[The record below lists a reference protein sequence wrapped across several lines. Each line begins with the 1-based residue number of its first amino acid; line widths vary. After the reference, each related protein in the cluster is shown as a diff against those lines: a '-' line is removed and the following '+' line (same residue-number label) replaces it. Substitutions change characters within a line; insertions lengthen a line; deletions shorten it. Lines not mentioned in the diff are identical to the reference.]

1 MKKEIKSIGTTSFI
15 IHDSRVVNVKY
26 LQNKVDIVQLLYL
39 DSFNHYDLPDETE
52 IEQLLEAKQELK
64 YYIHMPIDLD
74 LGKEGDWD
82 RLIFFAEKLSLL
94 KPEQLIVHPVNNKI
108 FFDYLEKFLA
118 KFPATLVE
126 NINDVSFFDKI
137 SSKGADI
144 CFDVGHAI
152 LEGVDIKAFINTYGS
167 FIKAYHLHGV
177 KNGKDHLSVRYLD
190 EKKLNY
196 LFGFAS
202 DNNVDIIVEVF
213 GEKDFYDSIN
223 YLKEF
228 FRKNDY
234 IYHRWD

>member
-52 IEQLLEAKQELK
+52 IEQLIEAKQELK

-74 LGKEGDWD
+74 LGKERDWD
-82 RLIFFAEKLSLL
+82 RLIFFAEKLSFL
-94 KPEQLIVHPVNNKI
+94 KPERLIVHPVNNKI

-126 NINDVSFFDKI
+126 NINEVHFFDKVKT
-137 SSKGADI
+137 KGADI
-144 CFDVGHAI
+144 CFDVGHAVLKGI
-152 LEGVDIKAFINTYGS
+152 DIKEFINTYS
-167 FIKAYHLHGV
+167 STIKAYHLHGV
-177 KNGKDHLSVRYLD
+177 KDGKDHLSVRYLD
-190 EKKLNY
+190 KKLLKY
-196 LFGFAS
+196 LFDFAS
-202 DNNVDIIVEVF
+202 ENDVDIIIEIF
-213 GEKDFYDSIN
+213 GKKDFFDSIN

-228 FRKNDY
+228 FRENDY
-234 IYHRWD
+234 VYNRWD